1 MWTIPFLHT
10 HHKQK
15 KYSRRGLNPRPY
27 PCEGYVITTR
37 LPKHERTL
45 DFWVFAKKCLFL
57 RTFYF
62 PSSSLYL
69 SIKSAGSL
77 LIHTNPQ
84 SASNWRTN
92 TRERVRARVNKLTHE
107 HSLSIIDHIPF
118 HYSQKSTSPRT
129 LRTKSLPRCFLV
141 TQVRTIKL
149 SVPLGLESRS
159 SKQKQMQ
166 THLSS
171 LLGPLCPASGDFA

>member
-1 MWTIPFLHT
+1 MFIFAYLLFPFIFPIFEHKECWFPTDPHQSSISFQLANQHT
-10 HHKQK
+10 
-15 KYSRRGLNPRPY
+15 S
-27 PCEGYVITTR
+27 
-37 LPKHERTL
+37 
-45 DFWVFAKKCLFL
+45 
-57 RTFYF
+57 
-62 PSSSLYL
+62 
-69 SIKSAGSL
+69 
-77 LIHTNPQ
+77 
-84 SASNWRTN
+84 
-92 TRERVRARVNKLTHE
+92 ERVRARVNKLTHE

-171 LLGPLCPASGDFA
+171 LLTGPLCPFRRLRIGGLVRADIWLSGALGSPSGSQTTWGRVSILFMLS